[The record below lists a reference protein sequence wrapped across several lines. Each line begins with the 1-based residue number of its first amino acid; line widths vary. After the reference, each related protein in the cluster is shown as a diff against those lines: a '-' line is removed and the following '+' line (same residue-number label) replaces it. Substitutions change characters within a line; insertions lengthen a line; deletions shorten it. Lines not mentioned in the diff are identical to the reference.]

1 MGRFPGQSS
10 ESAGSSEARYSRS
23 RCCKSEIAMV
33 PGAETDTH
41 CMVAAPKQTRIASTS
56 QFTSPLAGW
65 VVASSWLKPP
75 FCTLLLKKRC
85 GNKYAIMIVA
95 RNRTSLKS

>member
-1 MGRFPGQSS
+1 
-10 ESAGSSEARYSRS
+10 
-23 RCCKSEIAMV
+23 MV

-65 VVASSWLKPP
+65 VVASSWLNPP
-75 FCTLLLKKRC
+75 FCTLVIKKKR
-85 GNKYAIMIVA
+85 A
-95 RNRTSLKS
+95 